1 MERPGSTRSIRTRSR
16 SPASSPA
23 CARTKRA
30 AARRSV
36 TSRRA
41 MWRTPGTS
49 PTSRRNSGISTRPSS
64 RPARTCAFIRCST
77 GRSSTSGN
85 TSSARTFRPCRSTT
99 TRAMAAVT
107 GHSAAIHARTRSN
120 RMPARQPKSSRSSRR
135 ASSRISP
142 SGPAGRRTVK
152 TAADSRRSGATAT
165 CRPKVSARSAE
176 IVGDW
181 SPPEMKSYSFRSVV
195 LYCLFTAAV
204 TVVAGYAF
212 GKLVY
217 TPWQIS
223 KLQAQ
228 SDLRDPATLKASRE
242 AGERIAARRT
252 EKLGPEKQKEL
263 QMLWHEL
270 GIWGNLYYM
279 GIRIQKNPMDLY
291 MMQQL
296 IFDVRPDYIIEA
308 GTAYGGSAIYWAHM
322 LEGMGLDDSKVLTV
336 DITRYEEE
344 AEKLPLWKKHVE
356 FFLGSS
362 TDPAIVEKIR
372 QRVAG
377 KKVLVVL
384 DSNHAAAHVFDE
396 LTAYAPM
403 VSKDSYIVVE
413 DTNLDA
419 LPLPDLK
426 YVEGNGGGP
435 MAAVNKYLAGEGAGK
450 FEQDLLRENFVLTF
464 NPGGWLKRK

>member
-1 MERPGSTRSIRTRSR
+1 
-16 SPASSPA
+16 
-23 CARTKRA
+23 
-30 AARRSV
+30 
-36 TSRRA
+36 
-41 MWRTPGTS
+41 
-49 PTSRRNSGISTRPSS
+49 
-64 RPARTCAFIRCST
+64 
-77 GRSSTSGN
+77 
-85 TSSARTFRPCRSTT
+85 
-99 TRAMAAVT
+99 
-107 GHSAAIHARTRSN
+107 
-120 RMPARQPKSSRSSRR
+120 
-135 ASSRISP
+135 
-142 SGPAGRRTVK
+142 
-152 TAADSRRSGATAT
+152 
-165 CRPKVSARSAE
+165 
-176 IVGDW
+176 
-181 SPPEMKSYSFRSVV
+181 MKSYSFRSVV